1 MQLILEEDYPIRYP
15 LLKRKGISKMLIL
28 SRKIGESLII
38 NDSIEVKVIDVNG
51 DKIKLGI
58 KAPADVKVLRSELCQ
73 TAEANR
79 IQQIPRIIS
88 NL

>member
-1 MQLILEEDYPIRYP
+1 
-15 LLKRKGISKMLIL
+15 MLIL
-28 SRKIGESLII
+28 SRKVGESLII
-38 NDSIEVKVIDVNG
+38 NETIDVKVIEVSG

-58 KAPADVKVLRSELCQ
+58 DAPSDVKVLRSELCQ

-79 IQQIPRIIS
+79 DSANSKIIK

>member
-1 MQLILEEDYPIRYP
+1 
-15 LLKRKGISKMLIL
+15 MLIL

-79 IQQIPRIIS
+79 DSANSKNNKQLIEFIRD
-88 NL
+88 LK